1 MQKRKTV
8 LLRVF
13 SALLISGVISFVG
26 CSSGDNDGWTG
37 FSTNEQ
43 LEQELWV
50 TSGHADTTSEAF
62 NHWNLDNPPEV
73 PAACA
78 KCHSTPGF
86 IDFVAS
92 GVVTNPVPAGTTIE
106 CSACHTNR
114 ATGTVRD
121 LPSVVFPSGETA
133 DGLGPMSLCAACHQ
147 GRAST
152 DSVDAAIAAAG
163 VGDDTPTSSLP
174 FVNAHYLAAAVT
186 QFGTLARGGYQ
197 YAGKSYDGRFSHV
210 DGANDCMACHDPHS
224 LVVDLNRC
232 NTCHAG
238 IVDPRDIR
246 AYGSFADYDGDGDM
260 TEGIYYE
267 VQGTQAKLYSA
278 ILAYASNV
286 IGVPIGYEEYTD
298 PYFFTDLNGDGVID
312 PSEAVYANRY
322 TSFTPR
328 LLRAAYNYH
337 FSRKDPGCFA
347 HGGKYIIELLYDSL
361 EDLNSTIGG
370 AVSMAG
376 MSRIDEGHFDGSAE
390 PFRNWDADGQ
400 VPSSCARCHTP
411 QGLPYFLEN
420 GANVEEEIP
429 NGLFCS
435 TCHTTPPDV
444 RTVGPVTFPS
454 GESADLADSSN
465 LCLLCHQGQ
474 ASKSSVDNAIAGSAG
489 PYSFITIHY
498 SHAAAV
504 FFGNEVHGGYEYP
517 GKVYAGRK
525 SFANHMGRFDTCV
538 ECHMGTN
545 TLREVRQDSD
555 HNVKKPNPEDCVYC
569 HGQDISQP
577 YPGADPSLF
586 FFSGIRPAQVP
597 DYDGDGNKHESLK
610 TEIQGLQAA
619 LHAQIQAYGF
629 AIGMPIIYDSHVP
642 PFFFN
647 DTNGNGVVD
656 PGEATS
662 ANRYGFN
669 AKMLK
674 AAYNYH
680 ASRMEP
686 SGFIHNSRYIAQLLV
701 DSIQDL
707 GGNVAPYTWR

>member
-1 MQKRKTV
+1 M
-8 LLRVF
+8 
-13 SALLISGVISFVG
+13 
-26 CSSGDNDGWTG
+26 
-37 FSTNEQ
+37 
-43 LEQELWV
+43 

-73 PAACA
+73 PTDCA

-86 IDFVAS
+86 MDFVS
-92 GVVTNPVPAGTTIE
+92 FGVVSNPVPVGTTIE
-106 CSACHTNR
+106 CSACHTDQ
-114 ATGTVRD
+114 ADGTLRD

-163 VGDDTPTSSLP
+163 VGNDTPTSSLP

-186 QFGTLARGGYQ
+186 QFGTPVRGGYE

-210 DGANDCMACHDPHS
+210 DGDNDCMACHDPHS
-224 LVVDLNRC
+224 LAVDLNRC

-278 ILAYASNV
+278 ILAYANIV
-286 IGVPIGYEEYTD
+286 IIDPIGYEEYTD
-298 PYFFTDLNGDGVID
+298 PYFFRDLNDDGVID

-361 EDLNSTIGG
+361 EDLNSAMGG

-390 PFRNWDADGQ
+390 PFRHWDADGQ
-400 VPSSCARCHTP
+400 VPSSCARCHSAE
-411 QGLPYFLEN
+411 GLPYFLEN
-420 GANVEEEIP
+420 AVNVEEEIP

-465 LCLLCHQGQ
+465 LCLLCHQGR
-474 ASKSSVDNAIAGSAG
+474 ASKSSVDSAIDRGPG
-489 PYSFITIHY
+489 PYSFINIHY
-498 SHAAAV
+498 SPAAAV
-504 FFGNEVHGGYEYP
+504 FFGNEMHGGYEYP
-517 GKVYAGRK
+517 GKDYAGRK
-525 SFANHMGRFDTCV
+525 SFANHMGRYDTCV

-545 TLREVRQDSD
+545 TLRDVRLDSD

-586 FFSGIRPAQVP
+586 MFSGIRPAQVP
-597 DYDGDGNKHESLK
+597 DYDGDGNKDESLK
-610 TEIQGLQAA
+610 AEIQGLEAA
-619 LHAQIQAYGF
+619 LYAQMQAYGF
-629 AIGMPIIYDSHVP
+629 AIGDPIVYDSHLYP
-642 PFFFN
+642 YFFR
-647 DTNGNGVVD
+647 DTNGNGIAD
-656 PGEATS
+656 PGEVVP
-662 ANRYGFN
+662 ANSYSFN
-669 AKMLK
+669 AKLLK
-674 AAYNYH
+674 AAYNFH
-680 ASRMEP
+680 ASTKEP
-686 SGFIHNSRYIAQLLV
+686 SGFIHNSHYIAQLLV
-701 DSIQDL
+701 DSIGDL

>member
-1 MQKRKTV
+1 MQRRKVV

-13 SALLISGVISFVG
+13 SALLISGVISFLG
-26 CSSGDNDGWTG
+26 CSSGDNDSSIG
-37 FSTNEQ
+37 FEQ
-43 LEQELWV
+43 QLWM

-73 PAACA
+73 PTACA

-86 IDFVAS
+86 MDFVAS
-92 GVVTNPVPAGTTIE
+92 GVVSNPVPVGTTIE
-106 CSACHTNR
+106 CSACHTNQ
-114 ATGTVRD
+114 ADGTLRD
-121 LPSVVFPSGETA
+121 LPSVVFPSGATA

-163 VGDDTPTSSLP
+163 VGDDTPTSALP

-197 YAGKSYDGRFSHV
+197 YAGKSYDGRFSHM
-210 DGANDCMACHDPHS
+210 DGANDCMDCHDSHS
-224 LVVDLNRC
+224 LAVDLNRC
-232 NTCHAG
+232 TTCHAG
-238 IVDPRDIR
+238 VVDPGDIR

-260 TEGIYYE
+260 TEGIYYD

-278 ILAYASNV
+278 ILAYANIV
-286 IGVPIGYEEYTD
+286 IGAPIGYEEYTD
-298 PYFFTDLNGDGVID
+298 PYFFTDTNGNGVID

-361 EDLNSTIGG
+361 EDLNSAMGG

-376 MSRIDEGHFDGSAE
+376 MHRIDEGHFDGSAE
-390 PFRNWDADGQ
+390 PFRHWDADGQ
-400 VPSSCARCHTP
+400 VPSACARCHTP

-435 TCHTTPPDV
+435 TCHTAPPDI

-454 GESADLADSSN
+454 GESADLADNSN
-465 LCLLCHQGQ
+465 LCLLCHQGR
-474 ASKSSVDNAIAGSAG
+474 ASKSSVDSAIASGPG
-489 PYSFITIHY
+489 PYSFIAIHY

-504 FFGNEVHGGYEYP
+504 FFGDEVHGGYEYP
-517 GKVYAGRK
+517 GKLYAGQK

-577 YPGADPSLF
+577 YPGADPAR
-586 FFSGIRPAQVP
+586 FSFWHIRPAQVP
-597 DYDGDGNKHESLK
+597 DYDGDGNKAESIK
-610 TEIQGLQAA
+610 DEIWGLQAA
-619 LHAQIQAYGF
+619 LYAQMQAYGF
-629 AIGMPIIYDSHVP
+629 AIGDPIVYDSHVD
-642 PFFFN
+642 PFFFK
-647 DTNGNGVVD
+647 DTNGNGVAD
-656 PGEATS
+656 PGEIQGS
-662 ANRYGFN
+662 NSYSFN
-669 AKMLK
+669 AKLLK

-680 ASRMEP
+680 ASTKEP

-701 DSIQDL
+701 DSIGDL